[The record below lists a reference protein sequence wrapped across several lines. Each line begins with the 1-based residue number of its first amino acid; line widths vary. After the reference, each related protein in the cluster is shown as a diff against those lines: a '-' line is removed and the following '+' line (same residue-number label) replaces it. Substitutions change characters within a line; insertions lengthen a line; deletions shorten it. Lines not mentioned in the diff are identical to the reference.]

1 MKEKKAENS
10 RHQSIDL
17 KKCLSLQF
25 FSLSP
30 SLSLNLKEKNH
41 SDTQEEKKQNRIMQT
56 LSFDFQKKNHTQT
69 HKVNNPVRAP
79 LSPCHHQ
86 HYGHQQHN

>member
-1 MKEKKAENS
+1 
-10 RHQSIDL
+10 
-17 KKCLSLQF
+17 
-25 FSLSP
+25 
-30 SLSLNLKEKNH
+30 
-41 SDTQEEKKQNRIMQT
+41 MQT
-56 LSFDFQKKNHTQT
+56 LSFDFQKKKNHTQT